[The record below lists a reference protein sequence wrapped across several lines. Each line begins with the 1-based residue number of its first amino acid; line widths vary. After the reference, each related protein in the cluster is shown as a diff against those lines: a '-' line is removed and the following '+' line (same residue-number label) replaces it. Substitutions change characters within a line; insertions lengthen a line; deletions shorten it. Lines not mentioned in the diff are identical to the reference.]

1 MSICH
6 SKVNRH
12 NFSLN
17 IEQKITPQNDFPNTT
32 LLRSSR
38 NSCQHRE
45 KNSREISINKVFL
58 RRKKTDIEVRLMYCN
73 CLQSL
78 ASQYRISY
86 CYSIAFFFKNEC
98 LCWFFQTFFI
108 RRIKFKFERVY
119 VNKCL
124 YLIIRLF
131 VIDKTWLF
139 YMYNV

>member
-17 IEQKITPQNDFPNTT
+17 IEKKITPQNDFPNTT

-45 KNSREISINKVFL
+45 KNSREISINKFFL
-58 RRKKTDIEVRLMYCN
+58 RRKKTDIEVWLMYCN

-78 ASQYRISY
+78 HHNIEYHTATLLH
-86 CYSIAFFFKNEC
+86 FFFQKWMLMLIFSN
-98 LCWFFQTFFI
+98 LFI

-124 YLIIRLF
+124 FLIIRLF